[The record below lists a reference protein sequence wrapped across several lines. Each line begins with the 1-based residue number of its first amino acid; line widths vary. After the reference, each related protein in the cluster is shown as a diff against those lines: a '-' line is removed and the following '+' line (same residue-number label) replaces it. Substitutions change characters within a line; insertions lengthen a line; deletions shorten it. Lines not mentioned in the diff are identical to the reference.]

1 MGMPINGKK
10 VGQVRDRRGFPALNG
25 GKATTL
31 FALLKEIGVE
41 VKDKPPPMHPYVI
54 RAKTGTLNFTSALA
68 GYILTDKGRKLAF
81 AIISAD
87 LAKRAAFNDPN
98 VERPRGS
105 RTWGAAA
112 RNLQRDLL
120 RSWIDRFGGARTSP

>member
-1 MGMPINGKK
+1 MTARRMVEVLAAADK
-10 VGQVRDRRGFPALNG
+10 RGFPALNG

-31 FALLKEIGVE
+31 FALLKEIGVD
-41 VKDKPPPMHPYVI
+41 VIDKPPPKHPHVI

-68 GYILTDKGRKLAF
+68 GYILTDKGRRLAF

-87 LAKRAAFNDPN
+87 MGKRAALNDPN

-105 RTWGAAA
+105 RTWGAVA

-120 RSWIDRFGGARTSP
+120 RSWIDRFGGAR